1 MAKRDR
7 LTPDLFRDWQP
18 PQVAAQLAGPRPQG
32 GTLRSRIS
40 RAVSLALTECGMSR
54 DEVAQGMSDYLGEDV
69 SKNMLDAYAS
79 AAREGHT
86 ISLERFIALVEVTGQ
101 TGLLGFLA
109 EMFGLVAVPGKYAEL
124 IELHFIDEQQAELER
139 RRQAL
144 ALRWKGKK

>member
-18 PQVAAQLAGPRPQG
+18 PEVAARLDGPAPQG

-40 RAVSLALTECGMSR
+40 RAVSQALTASGMTR
-54 DEVAQGMSDYLGEDV
+54 DEVAAGMSDYLGEDI

-79 AAREGHT
+79 QAREGHT
-86 ISLERFIALVEVTGQ
+86 ITLERFVALVEVTGQ
-101 TGLLGFLA
+101 TGLLGFVA
-109 EMFGLVAVPGKYAEL
+109 DAFGLVVVPAKYAEL

-144 ALRWKGKK
+144 ALRWKGKR

>member
-18 PQVAAQLAGPRPQG
+18 PEVAARLDGPSPQG

-40 RAVSLALTECGMSR
+40 RAVSQALSASGMTR
-54 DEVAQGMSDYLGEDV
+54 DEIAAQMSDYLGEDV

-79 AAREGHT
+79 QARDSHT

-101 TGLLGFLA
+101 TGLLGFVA
-109 EMFGLVAVPGKYAEL
+109 DAFGLVVVPAKYAEL